1 MIDMKSKVKKIVF
14 VIGMAVIF
22 IAAILCYTFIPA
34 PKPSKIFQD
43 NLYSIV
49 EIKATA
55 DDIGESFG
63 TAEFINDEG
72 ILVTNA
78 HVVTYSRLGATY
90 IFDEY
95 YIRFATEEEYRRVE
109 LLKYDV
115 MADIAVLKLNDTTC
129 KFQGMKIGNSAKLK
143 SGDTV
148 YSIGNAVN
156 YGLSIS
162 KGIVGIPLMGIEYS
176 GNTKMVIQCD
186 LTIVEGN
193 SGGALLDE
201 RGRLVGITTFRTKD
215 SAGNVVYGLAY
226 CIPIDI
232 VVKYIEN

>member
-1 MIDMKSKVKKIVF
+1 MIDMKNKAKKVIL
-14 VIGMAVIF
+14 VIEMAVIF
-22 IAAILCYTFIPA
+22 IAAILCCTFIPT
-34 PKPSKIFQD
+34 PKPSEIFQD

-49 EIKATA
+49 EIKAIA

-63 TAEFINDEG
+63 TAEFIDDEG
-72 ILVTNA
+72 ILLTNA
-78 HVVTYSRLGATY
+78 HVVTYMRLGATH

-95 YIRFATEEEYRRVE
+95 YIRFATEKDYRQVE

-115 MADIAVLKLNDTTC
+115 IADIALLKLNDTAC
-129 KFQGMKIGNSAKLK
+129 EFRSMKIGNSSKLK

-148 YSIGNAVN
+148 YAIGNAVN

-176 GNTKMVIQCD
+176 GNTRTVIQCD
-186 LTIVEGN
+186 LTIAEGN

-201 RGRLVGITTFRTKD
+201 RGRLVGLTTFRTKD
-215 SAGNVVYGLAY
+215 GAGNVVYGLAY

-232 VVKYIEN
+232 VMEYIGR